1 MISQLF
7 LLAAASL
14 AVSASAAA
22 DPAERVEVL
31 KPRYAYAGGG
41 WALAVADTCIGGT
54 YDVGENNCCPD
65 ELQLDTEGG
74 AAWGCCPPST

>member
-22 DPAERVEVL
+22 DAAERVEVL
-31 KPRYAYAGGG
+31 KPRYPYAGGG
-41 WALAVADTCIGGT
+41 WALSVANTCPSGT
-54 YDVGENNCCPD
+54 YDVED
-65 ELQLDTEGG
+65 E
-74 AAWGCCPPST
+74 